1 MLFATL
7 LSLRKKYTR
16 WRIGRTQTWMRGH
29 IWLGLLSYP
38 LILFHAGMSFGHG
51 LTFALMLIFS
61 LVTLTGIAG
70 TLLQHYLPSLMTERI
85 ERETIYYQI
94 DRILGQLVDEA
105 DSLLMPFFRK
115 DAEYGVMV
123 PAATRTRTKTT
134 ANVLTNENAN
144 AGKLL
149 EEAYENNVKPYLKQ
163 RGAYRHPLHDANRA
177 RTFFTSVRQVTPQ
190 AVHPALAALESV
202 CAEKRE
208 LDRQSLL
215 HRILYSWLLI
225 HVPLAYGLIL
235 LGAIHAVMSL
245 RYA

>member
-7 LSLRKKYTR
+7 LSVRKKYTR

-94 DRILGQLVDEA
+94 DRILGQLVEEA
-105 DSLLMPFFRK
+105 DSLLMPFFHK
-115 DAEYGVMV
+115 DKEYGVLV
-123 PAATRTRTKTT
+123 PVATRTNKT
-134 ANVLTNENAN
+134 AAVLMDENAD
-144 AGKLL
+144 KLL

-190 AVHPALAALESV
+190 AAHPALAALESV